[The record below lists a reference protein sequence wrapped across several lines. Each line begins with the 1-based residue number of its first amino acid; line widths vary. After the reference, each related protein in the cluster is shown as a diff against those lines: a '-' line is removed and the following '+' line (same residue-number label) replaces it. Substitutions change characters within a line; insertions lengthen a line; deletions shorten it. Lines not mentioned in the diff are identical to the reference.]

1 MDAILMSLMTA
12 LNEHLLINV
21 YQRDTDDFYTGYVQ
35 VLGHDAVVL
44 GTYND
49 SGIADGCALI
59 AFSAIDQVEF
69 AGDDLDSMNFRI
81 NLAQAQH
88 FLTLQGQEKPLQF
101 DATQNLIQQ
110 LATQA
115 KANGQMVMVVVADD
129 DAYLEGQVTAV
140 AEDRFSMAI
149 FNKFNYT
156 DVRALQ
162 VDFSDILVMEF
173 YGLDLKL
180 ETELVRQRDHLK
192 HVATKL
198 YQNDGQLAGVFQNA
212 LANNRLISVV
222 PKGPEDQFFV
232 GRVKAVNDRVVV
244 LSLKDMAGQF
254 GGYILLTLPS
264 IQNVATASDYLQTI
278 SFYEKWDQTHHFSQ
292 QPVLNADR
300 EFDPNDDLIQT
311 IISEAAGFERVVRI
325 KVADS
330 DEHFLG
336 YPENV
341 GETDFDLN
349 LVGPD
354 DGEMAQIRYGQIREI
369 AFGHIFAYL
378 QEAQLKNAGR

>member
-173 YGLDLKL
+173 HGLDLKL

-330 DEHFLG
+330 DEHFL
-336 YPENV
+336 
-341 GETDFDLN
+341 
-349 LVGPD
+349 
-354 DGEMAQIRYGQIREI
+354 EI
-369 AFGHIFAYL
+369 
-378 QEAQLKNAGR
+378 GRAHV

>member
-69 AGDDLDSMNFRI
+69 AGDDLDNMNFRI
-81 NLAQAQH
+81 GLAQSEH
-88 FLTLQGQEKPLQF
+88 FLTLQGKEKPFQF
-101 DATQNLIQQ
+101 DATESLIWQ
-110 LATQA
+110 LAKQA
-115 KANGQMVMVVVADD
+115 QASEQMIMVVVADD
-129 DAYLEGQVTAV
+129 DAYLEGRVTAV

-173 YGLDLKL
+173 HGLDLKL
-180 ETELVRQRDHLK
+180 ETELVRHRDQLQ
-192 HVATKL
+192 HVPTKL
-198 YQNDGQLAGVFQNA
+198 FQNDGQLEGVFQNA
-212 LANNRLISVV
+212 LAEHRLISVV

-254 GGYILLTLPS
+254 GGYILMTLPS

-278 SFYEKWDQTHHFSQ
+278 SFYEQWDQTHHFSQ

-300 EFDPNDDLIQT
+300 EFDPNDNLVKA

-336 YPENV
+336 YPEHAD
-341 GETDFDLN
+341 ETDFDLK
-349 LVGPD
+349 LVGQD
-354 DGEMAQIRYGQIREI
+354 SGETVRIRYGQIREI

-378 QEAQLKNAGR
+378 QEAQLKNADR

>member
-1 MDAILMSLMTA
+1 
-12 LNEHLLINV
+12 
-21 YQRDTDDFYTGYVQ
+21 
-35 VLGHDAVVL
+35 
-44 GTYND
+44 
-49 SGIADGCALI
+49 
-59 AFSAIDQVEF
+59 
-69 AGDDLDSMNFRI
+69 
-81 NLAQAQH
+81 
-88 FLTLQGQEKPLQF
+88 
-101 DATQNLIQQ
+101 
-110 LATQA
+110 
-115 KANGQMVMVVVADD
+115 MVVVADD
-129 DAYLEGQVTAV
+129 DAYLEGRVTAV

-173 YGLDLKL
+173 HGLDLKL
-180 ETELVRQRDHLK
+180 ETELVRHRDQLQ
-192 HVATKL
+192 HVPTKL
-198 YQNDGQLAGVFQNA
+198 FQNDGQLEGVFQNA
-212 LANNRLISVV
+212 LAENRLISVV

-254 GGYILLTLPS
+254 GGYILMTLPS

-278 SFYEKWDQTHHFSQ
+278 SFYEQWDQTHHFSQ

-300 EFDPNDDLIQT
+300 EFDPNDNLVKA

-336 YPENV
+336 YPEHAD
-341 GETDFDLN
+341 ETDFDLK
-349 LVGPD
+349 LVGQD
-354 DGEMAQIRYGQIREI
+354 SGETVRIRYGQIREI

-378 QEAQLKNAGR
+378 QEAQLKNADR

>member
-1 MDAILMSLMTA
+1 MPILMSLMTA

-173 YGLDLKL
+173 HGLDLKL

-278 SFYEKWDQTHHFSQ
+278 SFLRKMGSNPSL
-292 QPVLNADR
+292 QP
-300 EFDPNDDLIQT
+300 
-311 IISEAAGFERVVRI
+311 AASVEC
-325 KVADS
+325 
-330 DEHFLG
+330 
-336 YPENV
+336 
-341 GETDFDLN
+341 
-349 LVGPD
+349 
-354 DGEMAQIRYGQIREI
+354 
-369 AFGHIFAYL
+369 
-378 QEAQLKNAGR
+378 

>member
-69 AGDDLDSMNFRI
+69 AGDDLDNMNFRI
-81 NLAQAQH
+81 GLAQSEH
-88 FLTLQGQEKPLQF
+88 FLTLQGKEKPFQF
-101 DATQNLIQQ
+101 DATESLIWQ
-110 LATQA
+110 LAKQA
-115 KANGQMVMVVVADD
+115 QASEQMIMVVVADD
-129 DAYLEGQVTAV
+129 DAYLEGRVTAV

-173 YGLDLKL
+173 HGLDLKL
-180 ETELVRQRDHLK
+180 ETELVRHRDQLQ
-192 HVATKL
+192 HVPTKL
-198 YQNDGQLAGVFQNA
+198 FQNDGQLEGVFQNA
-212 LANNRLISVV
+212 LAENRLISVV

-254 GGYILLTLPS
+254 GGYILMTLPS

-278 SFYEKWDQTHHFSQ
+278 SFYKQW
-292 QPVLNADR
+292 
-300 EFDPNDDLIQT
+300 
-311 IISEAAGFERVVRI
+311 
-325 KVADS
+325 
-330 DEHFLG
+330 EHASACDCVPF
-336 YPENV
+336 V
-341 GETDFDLN
+341 
-349 LVGPD
+349 
-354 DGEMAQIRYGQIREI
+354 
-369 AFGHIFAYL
+369 
-378 QEAQLKNAGR
+378 

>member
-69 AGDDLDSMNFRI
+69 AGDDLDNMNFRI
-81 NLAQAQH
+81 DLAQSEH
-88 FLTLQGQEKPLQF
+88 FLTLQGKETPYKF
-101 DATQNLIQQ
+101 DATKSLIWQ
-110 LATQA
+110 LAQQA
-115 KANGQMVMVVVADD
+115 KASGQMIMVVVADD
-129 DAYLEGQVTAV
+129 DAYLEGRVTAV
-140 AEDRFSMAI
+140 ADDRFSMAI

-173 YGLDLKL
+173 HGLDLKL
-180 ETELVRQRDHLK
+180 ETELVRKRDQLH
-192 HVATKL
+192 HVPTKL
-198 YQNDGQLAGVFQNA
+198 YQNDGQLEGVFQNA
-212 LANNRLISVV
+212 LAENRLISVG

-232 GRVKAVNDRVVV
+232 GRVKAVNEHVVV

-254 GGYILLTLPS
+254 GGYILMTLPS

-278 SFYEKWDQTHHFSQ
+278 GFYEQWDQTHHFSQ

-300 EFDPNDDLIQT
+300 EFDPNDNLVKA

-336 YPENV
+336 YPEHV
-341 GETDFDLN
+341 DETDFDLN

-354 DGEMAQIRYGQIREI
+354 SGETVRIRYGQIREI

-378 QEAQLKNAGR
+378 QEAQLKNADR

>member
-173 YGLDLKL
+173 HGLDLKL

-222 PKGPEDQFFV
+222 PKGP
-232 GRVKAVNDRVVV
+232 DRKSVV
-244 LSLKDMAGQF
+244 
-254 GGYILLTLPS
+254 
-264 IQNVATASDYLQTI
+264 
-278 SFYEKWDQTHHFSQ
+278 
-292 QPVLNADR
+292 
-300 EFDPNDDLIQT
+300 
-311 IISEAAGFERVVRI
+311 
-325 KVADS
+325 
-330 DEHFLG
+330 
-336 YPENV
+336 
-341 GETDFDLN
+341 
-349 LVGPD
+349 
-354 DGEMAQIRYGQIREI
+354 
-369 AFGHIFAYL
+369 
-378 QEAQLKNAGR
+378 